1 MPVHDTPLNPAY
13 ISLISSDYTTLNNTL
28 GSHITFELYQPI
40 IVDTNVD
47 TWLKLENFKFT
58 NSMYNVSIYSN
69 VFYFGLASN
78 IYISQSVIIPRSNY
92 DVTSLI
98 VALNLN
104 VGNGFSFTY
113 NSQTL
118 KITVSNAQNFYLYN
132 GSNNIL
138 KVIGFSN
145 AVQKSVLNVAISDN
159 IINLIGSQ
167 MLYLSLPNLSMN
179 SYGVKRTNKSN
190 VISNIASIPVSAIQG
205 DTQTFTSDL
214 HHKIN
219 DQIITFI
226 EVRLSDENGNE
237 VNFNGIDWYLT
248 VSLMFTYKKEYKKPT
263 YLTDV
268 QGDVQPEIQDNSLD
282 IPDNINL

>member
-1 MPVHDTPLNPAY
+1 MPVHDTPINPAY
-13 ISLISSDYTTLNNTL
+13 ISLISSDYTLLNNAL
-28 GSHITFELYQPI
+28 GSRITFELYQPI

-69 VFYFGLASN
+69 VFYFGLASGG
-78 IYISQSVIIPRSNY
+78 YTSQSVTITRSNY
-92 DVTSLI
+92 DVTSLL
-98 VALNLN
+98 VALNN
-104 VGNGFSFTY
+104 IGNGFTFTY
-113 NSQTL
+113 SSQTL
-118 KITVSNAQNFYLYN
+118 KITVSNAQNFKLYS

-145 AVQKSVLNVAISDN
+145 SLQTSVTNTVTSNN

-179 SYGVKRTNKSN
+179 SYGVKRSVLNTS
-190 VISNIASIPVSAIQG
+190 VSTIASIPVSAIQG
-205 DTQTFTSDL
+205 DTQNFTSDL

-219 DQIITFI
+219 DKIINFI
-226 EVRLSDENGNE
+226 EVRISDENGNE
-237 VNFNGIDWYLT
+237 VNFNGIEWYLT
-248 VSLMFTYKKEYKKPT
+248 ISLMFTYKKEYKKPT

-268 QGDVQPEIQDNSLD
+268 QGQPVEDNQDNSLD
-282 IPDNINL
+282 NPDINM

>member
-1 MPVHDTPLNPAY
+1 MPAHDTPISPAY
-13 ISLISSDYTTLNNTL
+13 ISLTSSDYTMLNNTL

-69 VFYFGLASN
+69 VLYFGLASN
-78 IYISQSVIIPRSNY
+78 GYASESVTITRSNY
-92 DVTSLI
+92 DVTALLI
-98 VALNLN
+98 ALNN
-104 VGNGFSFTY
+104 IANGFTFTY
-113 NSQTL
+113 STQTL
-118 KITVSNAQNFYLYN
+118 KFTVLNAQNFKLYS
-132 GSNNIL
+132 GPNNIL

-145 AVQKSVLNVAISDN
+145 IVHTSVLNTVTSNN

-179 SYGVKRTNKSN
+179 SYGVKRSTINNS
-190 VISNIASIPVSAIQG
+190 ISNIASIPVSAIQG

-219 DQIITFI
+219 DKVINFI
-226 EVRLSDENGNE
+226 EVRIVDESGSE

-248 VSLMFTYKKEYKKPT
+248 LSLIFTYKKEYKKPT

-268 QGDVQPEIQDNSLD
+268 QGEPVQDEDNTLD
-282 IPDNINL
+282 NPDINM